1 MTNWVAAGLADW
13 AANLRPG
20 DLSDDVLSKAEDCII
35 DAVASAI
42 PGSLTDGA
50 QRIRSVATAS
60 YGNGDATVW
69 FSGEKLHPTGAA
81 FANAASA
88 SMLDID
94 DGHRR
99 ATGHPGAAVV
109 PAVLAAY
116 GPDASGLDV
125 LASVVAGYEVC
136 IRAGMSENRR
146 AYHTGNYT
154 GYGAA
159 VAVARANRLDAK
171 QMMHALAVTTYHGP
185 RVADLTLS
193 QDMGSNVK
201 ESIPWSVV
209 AGMTAA
215 NLAEYGF
222 TGCRD
227 ALDIDERYTP
237 EIALEGLA
245 EGYFPTGVDGGRVSH
260 VILRTYFKRYACCRW
275 CHSAVEAL
283 LTIMRQQ
290 NVSVDDIQ
298 NIQVDT
304 FLQSAGLNNL
314 ADPPSLE
321 SAQYSVPYCM
331 AVAAVLGEDA
341 LTPMSID
348 SLHNATAV
356 KLASKITVTRDKTLD
371 PLFPHQNPSRVIVS
385 TARGEFEE
393 FVTAPWGEPD
403 RSPDRADL
411 LGKFRTLAKG
421 RMSGNQAS
429 RIIDAVQ
436 GLRNGKMGD
445 LFDALAA

>member
-1 MTNWVAAGLADW
+1 
-13 AANLRPG
+13 
-20 DLSDDVLSKAEDCII
+20 
-35 DAVASAI
+35 
-42 PGSLTDGA
+42 
-50 QRIRSVATAS
+50 
-60 YGNGDATVW
+60 
-69 FSGEKLHPTGAA
+69 
-81 FANAASA
+81 
-88 SMLDID
+88 
-94 DGHRR
+94 
-99 ATGHPGAAVV
+99 
-109 PAVLAAY
+109 
-116 GPDASGLDV
+116 
-125 LASVVAGYEVC
+125 
-136 IRAGMSENRR
+136 
-146 AYHTGNYT
+146 
-154 GYGAA
+154 
-159 VAVARANRLDAK
+159 
-171 QMMHALAVTTYHGP
+171 
-185 RVADLTLS
+185 
-193 QDMGSNVK
+193 
-201 ESIPWSVV
+201 
-209 AGMTAA
+209 
-215 NLAEYGF
+215 
-222 TGCRD
+222 
-227 ALDIDERYTP
+227 
-237 EIALEGLA
+237 
-245 EGYFPTGVDGGRVSH
+245 
-260 VILRTYFKRYACCRW
+260 
-275 CHSAVEAL
+275 
-283 LTIMRQQ
+283 MRQQ

-356 KLASKITVTRDKTLD
+356 KLASTITVTRDKTLD

-445 LFDALAA
+445 LYDALAA